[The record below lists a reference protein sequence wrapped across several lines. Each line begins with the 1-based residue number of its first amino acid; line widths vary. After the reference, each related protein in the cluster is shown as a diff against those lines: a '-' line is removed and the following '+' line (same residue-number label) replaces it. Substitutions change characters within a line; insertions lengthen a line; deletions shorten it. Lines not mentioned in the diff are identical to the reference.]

1 MYENLV
7 AVRRWDRNTNKILY
21 DENLFDQNTNK
32 WNEHNGKSLKP
43 SSQTA
48 YKVYRQ
54 ILNISEDKLSALVS
68 MSIEHKSP
76 YIAEKWM
83 NLIIKSINDYMRDL
97 DKKVAQNSIDYLNK
111 TFLETSLTEIKD
123 VVSRLIE
130 TQIQT
135 LTLAEANKDYIFKPL
150 ASPIAPERKSKP
162 SRATTCITITML
174 GFVFSLLLSAFLH
187 YKNISMASNPKKPE
201 YKLSNKIKI
210 TVVGSG
216 YVGMSLAVLL
226 SQKNDVTI
234 LEIDKKRVELVN
246 NKQSTVQDS
255 DIQEFLNRR
264 KLNLEATTDKEMAYN
279 NSKFIIV
286 ATPTNYDTKTKKFD
300 TSSVDSVISDA
311 IKHNNDAL
319 IVIKSTLPV
328 GHTKLLQKKYQTERI
343 VFLLSF

>member
-1 MYENLV
+1 MAPTSPNESLESKIGVSSIAGITGLNLPQNYVKKSTEAIERIKSYDFFVEEFLPNIMYENLV

-187 YKNISMASNPKKPE
+187 YKNISMASNPKK
-201 YKLSNKIKI
+201 
-210 TVVGSG
+210 T
-216 YVGMSLAVLL
+216 
-226 SQKNDVTI
+226 
-234 LEIDKKRVELVN
+234 
-246 NKQSTVQDS
+246 
-255 DIQEFLNRR
+255 
-264 KLNLEATTDKEMAYN
+264 
-279 NSKFIIV
+279 
-286 ATPTNYDTKTKKFD
+286 
-300 TSSVDSVISDA
+300 
-311 IKHNNDAL
+311 
-319 IVIKSTLPV
+319 
-328 GHTKLLQKKYQTERI
+328 
-343 VFLLSF
+343 